1 MVHQVNF
8 GSSLTSPP
16 ITLSTH
22 SPTISLSLAPP
33 NPPTPQVLQSIS
45 NLQLEMD
52 VKEVCMKPMSDILPN
67 GVKRLKMFIQE
78 LVQIDQQEGM
88 VMTCSLCD
96 L

>member
-1 MVHQVNF
+1 
-8 GSSLTSPP
+8 
-16 ITLSTH
+16 
-22 SPTISLSLAPP
+22 
-33 NPPTPQVLQSIS
+33 
-45 NLQLEMD
+45 

-88 VMTCSLCD
+88 LRD